1 MSIKKSIL
9 AAIVISTLTPG
20 MALAAFCAP
29 IAGGLS
35 LPMSVSCGSTS
46 GVVSGDG
53 PTDTVRA
60 VKQSGAAGKRV
71 RVRGRNQFGGAL
83 WPAPRCQAES
93 SVIGSQSSNN
103 GCQDNGGGTFSGVLG
118 QAES

>member
-1 MSIKKSIL
+1 MTIKKSIL

-20 MALAAFCAP
+20 LALAAFCAP
-29 IAGGLS
+29 IAAGFS
-35 LPMSVSCGSTS
+35 PPTSVSCGSTS
-46 GVVSGDG
+46 GVVSGNG
-53 PTDTVRA
+53 ATDTVQA

-93 SVIGSQSSNN
+93 SVIGSVASNN
-103 GCQDNGGGTFSGVLG
+103 GCQDNGAGTFSGIIG
-118 QAES
+118 Q